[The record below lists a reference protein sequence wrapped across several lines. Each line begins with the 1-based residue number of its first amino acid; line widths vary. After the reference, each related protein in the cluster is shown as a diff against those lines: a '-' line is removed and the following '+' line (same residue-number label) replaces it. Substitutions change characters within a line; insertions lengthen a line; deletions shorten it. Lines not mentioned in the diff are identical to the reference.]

1 MAGSFVDLAQ
11 HCAPQIT
18 VETLAAVVSIESNFQ
33 PFAIR
38 INSDHPLAD
47 QPRTRSEAIE
57 TATILVAEGLDVDL
71 GLGGVSSGDLNRLG
85 LSVTDT
91 FDFCLNLKATATL
104 LDGYYQ
110 VALRTGA
117 TEKDAQGA
125 MLRSYYGRGDASV
138 GEIVGYDSKVMAE
151 RDRLSGLLGR
161 IMLTEGQ
168 GAGLSTS
175 DGAASKNT
183 LPQGSSVDEA
193 AAVSQPRQSTVPAW
207 DVFNLGR
214 RSSVLMFSNEQ
225 KE

>member
-1 MAGSFVDLAQ
+1 MAASFVDLAQ
-11 HCAPQIT
+11 HCAPQIA

-38 INSDHPLAD
+38 INSNHPLAD

-57 TATILVAEGLDVDL
+57 TATILVAEGHDVDL
-71 GLGGVSSGDLNRLG
+71 GLGGVSAGELNRLG

-110 VALRTGA
+110 VAMRAGA
-117 TEKDAQGA
+117 TDAAAQSA

-138 GEIVGYDSKVMAE
+138 GEMVGYDEKVLAE
-151 RDRLSGLLGR
+151 MHRLSGLLGK
-161 IMLTEGQ
+161 ITLTEGQ
-168 GAGLSTS
+168 GADAAPSDEAGSANTIRQGSPL
-175 DGAASKNT
+175 DGAAA
-183 LPQGSSVDEA
+183 G
-193 AAVSQPRQSTVPAW
+193 SQPRQTSVPAW
-207 DVFNLGR
+207 DVFNSGR
-214 RSSVLMFSNEQ
+214 RSSVLVFSNEQ